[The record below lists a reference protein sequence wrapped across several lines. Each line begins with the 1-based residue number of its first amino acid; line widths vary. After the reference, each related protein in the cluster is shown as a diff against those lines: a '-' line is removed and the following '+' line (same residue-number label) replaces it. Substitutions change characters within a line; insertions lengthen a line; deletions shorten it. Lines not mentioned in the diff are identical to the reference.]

1 MKTRNLALT
10 LSALALATASF
21 AASAADHTFSNTT
34 PITIND
40 NAAASLYP
48 SPIAVAGVPGN
59 ITNVSVT
66 LHGIN
71 HTWVG
76 DLNVLLVA
84 PGGQKIA
91 LMGRVGSATAAAVG
105 AGDNFVNATIAFAAT
120 AVTPVPTTSVSSN
133 NIASGTYLP
142 TAGLNVTPM
151 PGPAPA
157 GPYSTDLSTLNG
169 VAASQLG
176 SWNLYISDQS
186 GADVGSMT
194 GGWSLTISDDA
205 PDTTC
210 ASEGY
215 TGAKLTWCKNIC
227 ENGLTGAVLDT
238 WIHRWVSRYRDL
250 PYCAVEGGGEEE
262 PPPQQG

>member
-91 LMGRVGSATAAAVG
+91 LMGRVGSATAGAVG

-120 AVTPVPTTSVSSN
+120 AATPVPTTSVSSN

-157 GPYSTDLSTLNG
+157 GPYSSDLSTLNG

-186 GADVGSMT
+186 TIDVGSMT

-205 PDTTC
+205 SDTTC

-215 TGAKLTWCKNIC
+215 TGTKLTWCKNIC
-227 ENGLTGAVLDT
+227 ESDLPQATLDM
-238 WIHRWVSRYRDL
+238 WIHRWINRYRDL
-250 PYCAVEGGGEEE
+250 PYCAVESQ
-262 PPPQQG
+262 PK